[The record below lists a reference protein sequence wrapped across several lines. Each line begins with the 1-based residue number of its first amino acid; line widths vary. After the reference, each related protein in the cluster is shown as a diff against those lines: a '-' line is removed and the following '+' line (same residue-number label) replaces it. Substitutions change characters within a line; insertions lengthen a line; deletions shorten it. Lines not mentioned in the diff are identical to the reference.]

1 MLISLYAS
9 SSCLVV
15 ILRCG
20 LRGAATGDAVASAVQ
35 PVFDAGTCIKLA
47 FGSCLSTTIYSY
59 LQLSTTI
66 YNSIYLSIYPSIH
79 PSIHPSIYLSIYLSI
94 RVHNTVLGLSV
105 RQEACPVTNIFTHP
119 KFRYSRP
126 QLSRK
131 QHLNLR
137 RNYAIEL
144 LCSSIFCPAV
154 THILP
159 SASTVRNSKS
169 TLSRVHCLCTASV
182 FPGLRSF
189 VFSLHHSNFASLS
202 LSGYAASDGV
212 SAKAA
217 WPPGGF
223 VEVDMHKCMLEPSI
237 LMKIHAYVF
246 LQHHEHMQTDVH
258 HAGLQTDIDVW
269 CTLNKFVCVDAR

>member
-1 MLISLYAS
+1 MQLNCFVHQSFALLFPPFQLKAALSKLRVVLI
-9 SSCLVV
+9 V
-15 ILRCG
+15 
-20 LRGAATGDAVASAVQ
+20 
-35 PVFDAGTCIKLA
+35 LA
-47 FGSCLSTTIYSY
+47 
-59 LQLSTTI
+59 
-66 YNSIYLSIYPSIH
+66 
-79 PSIHPSIYLSIYLSI
+79 
-94 RVHNTVLGLSV
+94 R
-105 RQEACPVTNIFTHP
+105 A
-119 KFRYSRP
+119 
-126 QLSRK
+126 
-131 QHLNLR
+131 
-137 RNYAIEL
+137 
-144 LCSSIFCPAV
+144 